1 MDTSNVRK
9 VLIYGDDFWKSY
21 NKQNQRVRG
30 KINWTIKLVQTLD
43 RIPEK
48 YFKRIVGT
56 TLYEMRILAGS
67 NMEREVR
74 QIARLLKKDL
84 KPTSLVSCYK
94 KCVKTKV

>member
-67 NMEREVR
+67 NIYRVFCFFDKGSIE
-74 QIARLLKKDL
+74 
-84 KPTSLVSCYK
+84 TSNTILQ
-94 KCVKTKV
+94 